1 MVNCRDVARFLAS
14 GEQTDAGGRR
24 NLAIRVHLLWCRHCR
39 RYASQLE
46 LIGLASK
53 IAMQPG
59 PEELEL
65 KVRLERTLLGAA
77 DDPPRSRL

>member
-1 MVNCRDVARFLAS
+1 MLNCRDVARSLAS
-14 GEQTDAGGRR
+14 GGRR
-24 NLAIRVHLLWCRHCR
+24 RSLAIRLHLLWCRHCR

-65 KVRLERTLLGAA
+65 KERLERTLLGAA
-77 DDPPRSRL
+77 DDPPGSRL

>member
-1 MVNCRDVARFLAS
+1 MLNCRDVARSLAA
-14 GEQTDAGGRR
+14 GEQADNGSRR
-24 NLAIRVHLLWCRHCR
+24 SLAIRLHLLWCRHCR
-39 RYASQLE
+39 RYASQLD

-65 KVRLERTLLGAA
+65 KERLERTLLGAA
-77 DDPPRSRL
+77 DDPPRPRL

>member
-1 MVNCRDVARFLAS
+1 MLNCRDVARSLAS
-14 GEQTDAGGRR
+14 DEADEAGGKQS
-24 NLAIRVHLLWCRHCR
+24 LAIRLHLLWCRHCR

-65 KVRLERTLLGAA
+65 KVRLERTFLGAA

>member
-1 MVNCRDVARFLAS
+1 MLNCRDVARSLAS
-14 GEQTDAGGRR
+14 GEQPDGGKRR
-24 NLAIRVHLLWCRHCR
+24 SLAIRLHLLWCRHCR
-39 RYASQLE
+39 RYASQLD

-65 KVRLERTLLGAA
+65 KERLERTLLGAA
-77 DDPPRSRL
+77 DDPPSSGL